1 MNQPQISVIVPVYNV
16 EKYLSRCIE
25 SILSQTFTDFELLLI
40 DDGSTDRSGEICDEY
55 AKKDT
60 RIRVFHTKNRGVSAA
75 RNLGLDNA
83 KGEWISFVDSDDWV
97 EDDYL
102 RTLFHEAKL
111 NKDSIVWQSF
121 FIEIEHDARPVEIY
135 KSCEYFDTVLRKP
148 FEENQIIENIL
159 NVSNV
164 NVFAKLFNQK
174 TIIDNNISFLEKT
187 SISEDVVFLHEYLL
201 FVEEIYLQASVSYHY
216 IIRDNSSLSRIH
228 HSFKEWFALSC
239 ELIRINDMLINKF
252 SIKSIENKKYLYNK
266 YGLFQLYRACVS
278 TNSENCN
285 IIFEYARS
293 KAPLFKAYYT
303 PSTIQQKIFKLLFFC
318 DWMPYKLIFFIF
330 NFYKVLFSIIKL
342 PRIVK

>member
-1 MNQPQISVIVPVYNV
+1 MNIPQISVIVPVYNV

-201 FVEEIYLQASVSYHY
+201 FVKPFIDQSILTNNLITLQ
-216 IIRDNSSLSRIH
+216 
-228 HSFKEWFALSC
+228 SFLLQK
-239 ELIRINDMLINKF
+239 I
-252 SIKSIENKKYLYNK
+252 
-266 YGLFQLYRACVS
+266 
-278 TNSENCN
+278 
-285 IIFEYARS
+285 S
-293 KAPLFKAYYT
+293 KA
-303 PSTIQQKIFKLLFFC
+303 
-318 DWMPYKLIFFIF
+318 
-330 NFYKVLFSIIKL
+330 
-342 PRIVK
+342 